1 MTPPWPPPDG
11 VGGDRGS
18 ISPRAFRAAVSGE
31 VRVGCSSWT
40 SEAWNGRL
48 YPVGLPPV
56 ERLPYYAR
64 FFDCVEV
71 DATYYAIPARSM
83 VRGWARRTPEP
94 FRFALKLSREL
105 LERDHPLDESKV
117 EAFLSAASELGPKL
131 AGVVA
136 QFPPSFRP
144 PRSGDGGA
152 AAQLSDLVARLGPKL
167 PLAVELRDAGWFA
180 PPRREWLLGLLREH
194 RTALAWS
201 FLTFLDV
208 PAVVTTDRIYLRF
221 IGDHTTIPEDR
232 LGETRVDRTA
242 ETRKWAG
249 AVRERLDE
257 VQSALVFFNNH
268 FAGYAPDSANSFLE
282 MLGLPRAGFPTH
294 PRLDAGP
301 GGNSGTDR

>member
-1 MTPPWPPPDG
+1 M
-11 VGGDRGS
+11 V
-18 ISPRAFRAAVSGE
+18 GE

-48 YPVGLPPV
+48 YPAGLAPT

-94 FRFALKLSREL
+94 FRFALKLSKEL
-105 LERDHPLDESKV
+105 LERDHPLDDSKAD
-117 EAFLSAASELGPKL
+117 AFLAAAAELGPKL

-144 PRSGDGGA
+144 PRSGDGGTA
-152 AAQLSDLVARLGPKL
+152 EQLSELVGRLGPTI
-167 PLAVELRDAGWFA
+167 PLSVELRDAGWFA
-180 PPRREWLLGLLREH
+180 APRREWLVSLLQEH
-194 RTALAWS
+194 RTGLAWS
-201 FLTFLDV
+201 YLTFLEV
-208 PAVVTTDRIYLRF
+208 PPLLTTDRIYLRF
-221 IGDHTTIPEDR
+221 IGDHTSIPEDR
-232 LGETRVDRTA
+232 LGETRIDRTA
-242 ETRKWAG
+242 ETRKWAN

-268 FAGYAPDSANSFLE
+268 FAGYAPESANAFLG
-282 MLGLPRAGFPTH
+282 MLGLPRSQIPMQPRIDAGF
-294 PRLDAGP
+294 DGSP
-301 GGNSGTDR
+301 GLPG